1 MVLPI
6 KPLLEVTKI
15 PPPPFLY
22 PGFIRDQC
30 LTLWSAKAGTN
41 KTMLMLSMIL
51 SMQYE
56 LPLFGTRMPTRQL
69 KPFVFAGDSADWD
82 IGQQTIKLA
91 RGYGISPEQLEM
103 LAVDGIFRPGPKI
116 VHKPV
121 VDEIYK
127 YHKEHHFDV
136 LFLDSLR
143 KCHGLEEN
151 SGTDMAMVM
160 DIISSIRYDLGV
172 SVVIIH
178 HQPKPQAGVEYS
190 GNEKARGS
198 TVITD
203 SVDYHYSMSRKDDII
218 TLEQDKVRGMD
229 GPDGRIRL
237 QRTQT
242 PDLYKFDEIG
252 GTVDETLLEAIQCG
266 AATREAMVAALAP
279 TLLNLTSTQLY
290 NLVSNT
296 LQDLRR
302 RGLVHSPRRGVWECL
317 PSSVVSSSS

>member
-1 MVLPI
+1 MPLPI

-41 KTMLMLSMIL
+41 KSMLMLAMAL
-51 SMQYE
+51 SMQYQI
-56 LPLFGTRMPTRQL
+56 PLFGTRQPTRQL
-69 KPFVFAGDSADWD
+69 KPFIFAGDSADWD
-82 IGQQTIKLA
+82 IGQQTLKLA
-91 RGYGISPEQLEM
+91 RGYGLTQDQMEM

-116 VHKPV
+116 VHKDV
-121 VDEIYK
+121 LNEIYK
-127 YHKEHHFDV
+127 YHKESHFDV

-143 KCHGLEEN
+143 KSHGLEEN

-203 SVDYHYSMSRKDDII
+203 SVDYHYCISRKDDTI

-242 PDLYKFDEIG
+242 QDLYKFDEIG
-252 GTVDETLLEAIQCG
+252 GTVDEDLLEAIAAG
-266 AATREAMVAALAP
+266 ANTREAMAAAIQP
-279 TLLNLTSTQLY
+279 TVLNLTSSQVY
-290 NLVSNT
+290 NLVSNA

-317 PSSVVSSSS
+317 PSSVSLS